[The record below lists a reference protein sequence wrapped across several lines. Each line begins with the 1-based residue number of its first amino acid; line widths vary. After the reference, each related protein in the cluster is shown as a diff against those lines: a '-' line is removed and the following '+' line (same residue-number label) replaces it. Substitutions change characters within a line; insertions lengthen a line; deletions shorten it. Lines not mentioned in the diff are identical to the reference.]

1 MHLLSFEDTVL
12 YYPRGGD
19 QKRGFDVRNCPTW
32 GNLRH
37 LEGGPSLMPCYSPG
51 MGVRG
56 FPLIFHSLILL
67 AAGSV
72 NVVTGQKVS
81 AKPDLRKKIRLVRF
95 A

>member
-1 MHLLSFEDTVL
+1 M
-12 YYPRGGD
+12 PR
-19 QKRGFDVRNCPTW
+19 
-32 GNLRH
+32 
-37 LEGGPSLMPCYSPG
+37 YSPD

-81 AKPDLRKKIRLVRF
+81 AKPDSPKKNSSCKICQAENYSTRCYGSLRSLWCWGKET
-95 A
+95 AESSEQ

>member
-1 MHLLSFEDTVL
+1 MP
-12 YYPRGGD
+12 YIA
-19 QKRGFDVRNCPTW
+19 
-32 GNLRH
+32 GNLLD
-37 LEGGPSLMPCYSPG
+37 LEGGPSLMPRYSPD

-81 AKPDLRKKIRLVRF
+81 AKPDSRKKIRLVRF
-95 A
+95 F

>member
-1 MHLLSFEDTVL
+1 M
-12 YYPRGGD
+12 PR
-19 QKRGFDVRNCPTW
+19 
-32 GNLRH
+32 
-37 LEGGPSLMPCYSPG
+37 YSSG

-56 FPLIFHSLILL
+56 FPLIFHLLVLL

-81 AKPDLRKKIRLVRF
+81 VKSDSQKKIRLVRF

>member
-1 MHLLSFEDTVL
+1 M
-12 YYPRGGD
+12 PR
-19 QKRGFDVRNCPTW
+19 
-32 GNLRH
+32 
-37 LEGGPSLMPCYSPG
+37 YSPG
-51 MGVRG
+51 MEVRG

-81 AKPDLRKKIRLVRF
+81 AKPDSRKKIRLVRF

>member
-1 MHLLSFEDTVL
+1 M
-12 YYPRGGD
+12 PR
-19 QKRGFDVRNCPTW
+19 
-32 GNLRH
+32 
-37 LEGGPSLMPCYSPG
+37 YSPG
-51 MGVRG
+51 MAMGVRG